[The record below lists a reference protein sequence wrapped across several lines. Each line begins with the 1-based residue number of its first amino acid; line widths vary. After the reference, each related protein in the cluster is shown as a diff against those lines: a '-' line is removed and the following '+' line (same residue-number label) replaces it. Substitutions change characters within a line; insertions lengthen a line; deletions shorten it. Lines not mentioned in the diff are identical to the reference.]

1 MLLRP
6 NAALFAFTILSQ
18 PLNATELEVT
28 HWWTS
33 GGEAAAVAEF
43 KKAFDATGDVWVDE
57 EIYGNGVVARPI
69 IVSRILGGDPMAAT
83 QLNHGRQAEELIKAG
98 LIMDLTDV
106 AEANNWRQVI
116 RPASLLDAC
125 TVDGRI
131 YCAPVNIHSW
141 QWLWL
146 SNAAFA
152 KAGVPVPKDWNEF
165 VAATPA
171 LRAAGLQPLALGQ
184 EAWQSAGAFAVL
196 NLSIAGP
203 ELWLKVHQDRDMA
216 AARSPE
222 MLKAFE
228 AAVQARDMSRGNTVE
243 AWNLATEM
251 VIKGQAG
258 GQIVGDW
265 AQGEFTLVGQVSGK
279 DFTCLPGL
287 GVADVIQTGGD
298 AFYFPIIEDP
308 EITAAQKRLA
318 ALLVTPEVQVQFNL
332 KKGSMPIRDDIDLNA
347 ASECMR
353 KGLEIL
359 QTGAILPT
367 IDQLLAPIS
376 VTELD
381 DLIQEF
387 WNSDTMTAAE
397 FQIRYADV
405 LERAE

>member
-1 MLLRP
+1 MLLR
-6 NAALFAFTILSQ
+6 ASAVLFVTANFGQ
-18 PLNATELEVT
+18 PVLATELEVT

-116 RPASLLDAC
+116 RPTSLLDAC

-165 VAATPA
+165 VAAGPA

-203 ELWLKVHQDRDMA
+203 ELWLRVHKDRDMA
-216 AARSPE
+216 AAQSPE

-228 AAVQARDMSRGNTVE
+228 AAVQARDMSRCNTVE

-251 VIKGQAG
+251 VIGGQAG

-353 KGLEIL
+353 KGLDIL

-387 WNSDTMTAAE
+387 WNSDTMTATE
-397 FQIRYADV
+397 FQTRYAEV
-405 LERAE
+405 LARAE